1 VIEGLHHVQV
11 AAPPGCE
18 EAARGFY
25 GRLLGLAELPKP
37 AGLAA
42 RGGVWF
48 ALGDQQLHVGV
59 DAEFRPA
66 RRAHPALLVRGL
78 DVLRRRL
85 EAAGVPTRDDEPIEG
100 FRRFHAEDPWG
111 NRVELLERLASPES

>member
-1 VIEGLHHVQV
+1 MIEGVHHVQV

-48 ALGDQQLHVGV
+48 AIGGQELHVGV

-78 DVLRRRL
+78 DGLRRRL
-85 EAAGVPTRDDEPIEG
+85 EAAGVPTRDDAPIAG

-111 NRVELLERLASPES
+111 NRVELMERVTSSGT